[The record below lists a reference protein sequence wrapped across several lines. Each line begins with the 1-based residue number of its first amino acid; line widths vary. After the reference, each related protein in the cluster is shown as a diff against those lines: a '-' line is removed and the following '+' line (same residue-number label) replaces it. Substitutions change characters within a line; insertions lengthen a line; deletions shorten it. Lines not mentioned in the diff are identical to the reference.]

1 MKKRLMALLM
11 GVVLTLGFCQPV
23 SASSSVPREKTKE
36 YKVAFYFAIFMD
48 MQMPVMDGI
57 EATRRIRSSERE
69 DRDVLI
75 FAVTANT
82 LTKDQQVCEE
92 VGMNGYIPKPIKLK
106 EIESA
111 IREKMVVM

>member
-11 GVVLTLGFCQPV
+11 GVVLSLGFCQPV
-23 SASSSVPREKTKE
+23 SASSSAPREKTKE

-111 IREKMVVM
+111 IREKMVAM

>member
-1 MKKRLMALLM
+1 MK
-11 GVVLTLGFCQPV
+11 
-23 SASSSVPREKTKE
+23 KTKE
-36 YKVAFYFAIFMD
+36 YKVVFYFAIFMD
-48 MQMPVMDGI
+48 MQMSVMDGI

-92 VGMNGYIPKPIKLK
+92 VRMNGYIPKPIKLK

-111 IREKMVVM
+111 IREKMVAM